1 VGFLVW
7 QTVRYW
13 GPVPELGDGE
23 WVGVDL
29 ENPVGDSDGSI
40 SGHVYFEAKPNHAIF
55 VSPTVVT
62 VSGVEPVFPVHDK
75 GSMSWVGS
83 MCSG

>member
-1 VGFLVW
+1 MCGGP

-13 GPVPELGDGE
+13 GPVPELGDGD

-40 SGHVYFEAKPNHAIF
+40 SGHIYFDAKPNHAIF
-55 VSPTVVT
+55 VSPSVVT
-62 VSGVEPVFPVHDK
+62 VRAGAAGCIGQGRKDA
-75 GSMSWVGS
+75 
-83 MCSG
+83 C